1 MAFASPSLLA
11 PFSGLT
17 LVWVIIF
24 SPSITGDLP
33 HLTQVLAA
41 FMIVF
46 GEVIVTIFGDHGSD
60 EPLEID
66 GFNDIYRSFRMV
78 AFVISFAIY
87 FASVCYVAM
96 KREDWTRANKVAW
109 GIGGGSISGLLMFV
123 KVSVL
128 GGHLLSLQEYMTVQD
143 DVRNFY

>member
-1 MAFASPSLLA
+1 
-11 PFSGLT
+11 
-17 LVWVIIF
+17 
-24 SPSITGDLP
+24 
-33 HLTQVLAA
+33 
-41 FMIVF
+41 MIVF

-78 AFVISFAIY
+78 TFVISFAIY
-87 FASVCYVAM
+87 FTIVCYVAM

-128 GGHLLSLQEYMTVQD
+128 GGHLLSLTGVQD
-143 DVRNFY
+143 DVRNWPLAV